1 MLKNDFPVRAKN
13 IFSLSVEERGRK
25 EDQQGVMKSE
35 RQEVSKEDKGLENTA

>member
-1 MLKNDFPVRAKN
+1 MQG
-13 IFSLSVEERGRK
+13 SLSVEERGRK